1 MKLQEVA
8 QVKVNWLSQL
18 LHNQSF
24 RLHGEK
30 RKTQDFGVGG
40 FGRKVLLTCRNLQLE
55 ESPGFF
61 S

>member
-8 QVKVNWLSQL
+8 QVKKNWLSQL

-30 RKTQDFGVGG
+30 WKTQEFGGGG
-40 FGRKVLLTCRNLQLE
+40 FGRKVLLTCQ
-55 ESPGFF
+55 S
-61 S
+61 